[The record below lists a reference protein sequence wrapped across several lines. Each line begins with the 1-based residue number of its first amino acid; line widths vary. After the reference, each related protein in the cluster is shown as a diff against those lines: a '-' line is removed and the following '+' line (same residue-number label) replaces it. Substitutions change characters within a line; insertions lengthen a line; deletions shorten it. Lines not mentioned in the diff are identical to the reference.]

1 MEEKIQ
7 QEKIQPEKAEKAV
20 KEEVKEKKVVE
31 QKKTEKRTGGVDPW
45 TIIKYPLLTEKIIN
59 TIEKENKLVFIADLD
74 STKRQ
79 IKWAVEKALEV
90 KVYSVNTSVD
100 RKGRKKAYVRL
111 NKEFRALDIATR
123 FGML

>member
-7 QEKIQPEKAEKAV
+7 QEKAEKAV
-20 KEEVKEKKVVE
+20 KEEVKEKKVVEKKVVE

-59 TIEKENKLVFIADLD
+59 SIEKENKLVFIADLD

>member
-7 QEKIQPEKAEKAV
+7 QEKAEKAV
-20 KEEVKEKKVVE
+20 KEEVKEKKVVEKKVAE

-59 TIEKENKLVFIADLD
+59 SIEKENKLVFIADLD

-100 RKGRKKAYVRL
+100 RKGRKKAYIRL

>member
-7 QEKIQPEKAEKAV
+7 QEKAEKAV
-20 KEEVKEKKVVE
+20 KEEVKEKKVVEKKVAE

-59 TIEKENKLVFIADLD
+59 SIEKENKLVFIADLD